1 MTSSSSSSFRADSDG
16 WMDGCTR
23 STSSP
28 MGLFKYVSSHAGGG
42 RPLTPSHR
50 LRGRAMSHRLAVTY
64 SVGPTSQANELF
76 PACITVV
83 GSFSEIGKGD
93 RDLMRREESS
103 NSLFFPVPIDRH
115 RCHND
120 IFSQKDIVRMPED
133 WAQYIERERTCG
145 VIFHCRALL
154 TPPREWDNDVKYCF
168 PTKGPS
174 FLPSFR
180 DFPTVRKM
188 RAASGLLYNSLYG
201 RLPPL
206 PSPCNISE

>member
-1 MTSSSSSSFRADSDG
+1 
-16 WMDGCTR
+16 
-23 STSSP
+23 
-28 MGLFKYVSSHAGGG
+28 
-42 RPLTPSHR
+42 
-50 LRGRAMSHRLAVTY
+50 MSHRLAVTY

-93 RDLMRREESS
+93 RDLMTREESS

-133 WAQYIERERTCG
+133 WAQYIERERERTCG

-174 FLPSFR
+174 FLRSGTFR
-180 DFPTVRKM
+180 LYVRCER
-188 RAASGLLYNSLYG
+188 RAACFIILSMGGS
-201 RLPPL
+201 L
-206 PSPCNISE
+206 PSPLHAI